1 MGGMSAW
8 RPSGI
13 VVIGL
18 LVASGVGVTA
28 GYLQWK
34 APEVGELIAG
44 RKREIAAAP
53 RTTEGRLTQW
63 LVYGVPQVHH
73 RLTLMRFSAEQP
85 WLVTHA
91 VGTDPSNLAI
101 YGVDLAPM
109 PKEVAWIEGQVVRMR
124 FPRPVQLAR
133 GPLTGSNAISV
144 PIAAT
149 EETAPD
155 GIERARYLIGFALD
169 GLTQAL
175 ERDIPGTQVSIGIGP
190 EASWAEIAAG
200 LPRR

>member
-1 MGGMSAW
+1 MSAW

-28 GYLQWK
+28 GYMQWK

-44 RKREIAAAP
+44 RRREIAAAP
-53 RTTEGRLTQW
+53 KTTEGRLTQW

-91 VGTDPSNLAI
+91 IGKDPDSLAI
-101 YGVDLAPM
+101 HGIDLAAM
-109 PKEVAWIEGQVVRMR
+109 PKEIAWVEGQAVRMR
-124 FPRPVQLAR
+124 FPRPVLLAR
-133 GPLTGSNAISV
+133 GPLTGPNAMSV
-144 PIAAT
+144 PVAAA
-149 EETAPD
+149 EESAPD
-155 GIERARYLIGFALD
+155 GIERARHLIRFALD

-190 EASWAEIAAG
+190 EESWAEIAADRA
-200 LPRR
+200 RR

>member
-1 MGGMSAW
+1 MSAW
-8 RPSGI
+8 RPSGL

-18 LVASGVGVTA
+18 LVVSGVGVTA
-28 GYLQWK
+28 GYMQWK

-53 RTTEGRLTQW
+53 KTPEGRLTQW
-63 LVYGVPQVHH
+63 LVYGAPQVHH

-91 VGTDPSNLAI
+91 VGTDPSNFAI
-101 YGVDLAPM
+101 YGIDLAPM
-109 PKEVAWIEGQVVRMR
+109 PKEVASIEGTAVRMR
-124 FPRPVQLAR
+124 FPRPVLLAR
-133 GPLTGSNAISV
+133 GPLTGPNAISV
-144 PIAAT
+144 PVAAA
-149 EETAPD
+149 EENAPD

-175 ERDIPGTQVSIGIGP
+175 ERDIPGAQISIGIGP
-190 EASWAEIAAG
+190 EGSWAEIAADRV
-200 LPRR
+200 RR

>member
-1 MGGMSAW
+1 MSSW

-18 LVASGVGVTA
+18 LVATGLGVTA
-28 GYLQWK
+28 GYMQWK

-53 RTTEGRLTQW
+53 KTPEGRLTQW
-63 LVYGVPQVHH
+63 LVYGAPQIHH

-91 VGTDPSNLAI
+91 VGSDARNLAI
-101 YGVDLAPM
+101 HGIDLSSM
-109 PKEVAWIEGQVVRMR
+109 PKDVARIEGTAVRMR
-124 FPRPVQLAR
+124 FPRPVLLAR

-144 PIAAT
+144 PIAAA
-149 EETAPD
+149 EESAPD

-175 ERDIPGTQVSIGIGP
+175 ERDIPEARVTIEIGP
-190 EASWAEIAAG
+190 EESWAEIAAD
-200 LPRR
+200 LPGR